1 MNADDRTLHEVYLWP
16 FAESVEAGV
25 ASVMCSYVS
34 LARFL
39 SIWPTVDHV
48 HHSYN
53 RINQTYG
60 CENSYMM
67 NGILKGELG

>member
-25 ASVMCSYVS
+25 ASVMCSYVPS
-34 LARFL
+34 EIPVFIRASADR
-39 SIWPTVDHV
+39 IR
-48 HHSYN
+48 HSYN